1 MLFYIILLFSG
12 QYYFIPTLIF
22 CYFFILGYTIEEL
35 GIDIQ
40 AGIYFKGTLR
50 ILDVEVFAEININTD
65 PENLKVFANI
75 TMTPINWVGGRK

>member
-1 MLFYIILLFSG
+1 MIFS
-12 QYYFIPTLIF
+12 LI
-22 CYFFILGYTIEEL
+22 FILGYTIEEL
-35 GIDIQ
+35 DLEIQ

>member
-1 MLFYIILLFSG
+1 MIFF
-12 QYYFIPTLIF
+12 LI
-22 CYFFILGYTIEEL
+22 FILGYTIEEL
-35 GIDIQ
+35 DLEIQ